1 MRGCL
6 LLACLMAMTVSAKP
20 QRIASMSLVSDEI
33 LDSLIG
39 LADRRLV
46 AVSNLANNN
55 LYSNIY
61 HLPSAGKRV
70 ANVEQL
76 VTLRPDLVISTIFN
90 RPAFIKI
97 LAKLAIGQFVNL
109 ELSNFANLDEV
120 FANILTVGKAIG
132 EPERANK
139 LVADLHGRL
148 HRLSIDQ
155 NKQRPRLLNF
165 FADNTLMGRDTLF
178 EAIVNCA
185 GGINIAGTLGLKGFQ
200 VVSVEVLASLT
211 VDYIV
216 VPTGIYQA
224 NKIVPL
230 LKQRIGWRN
239 LSSAKLIF
247 VPSRQLLATS
257 HHLLTACEKIHAV
270 IHK

>member
-6 LLACLMAMTVSAKP
+6 LLACLVAMTSLAKP
-20 QRIASMSLVSDEI
+20 QRIASMALVSDEI
-33 LDSLIG
+33 LASLLG

-46 AVSNLANNN
+46 AVSNLANNS

-61 HLPSAGKRV
+61 QLPSVATRV
-70 ANVEQL
+70 ANIEQL

-90 RPAFIKI
+90 RPTFINV

-109 ELSNFANLDEV
+109 ELNNFANLDEV
-120 FANILTVGKAIG
+120 FANVLTVGKAIG
-132 EPERANK
+132 ELDRANE
-139 LVADLHGRL
+139 LFANLQRRL
-148 HRLSIDQ
+148 PRLTVNQ
-155 NKQRPRLLNF
+155 RRPRLINF

-178 EAIVNCA
+178 EAVVNCA
-185 GGINIAGTLGLKGFQ
+185 GGVNVAGILGFKGFQ
-200 VVSVEVLASLT
+200 VVSNEILASLT

-216 VPTGIYQA
+216 VPTSIYQA
-224 NKIVPL
+224 DKIAPL

-247 VPSRQLLATS
+247 VPARQLLATS

-270 IHK
+270 IHN